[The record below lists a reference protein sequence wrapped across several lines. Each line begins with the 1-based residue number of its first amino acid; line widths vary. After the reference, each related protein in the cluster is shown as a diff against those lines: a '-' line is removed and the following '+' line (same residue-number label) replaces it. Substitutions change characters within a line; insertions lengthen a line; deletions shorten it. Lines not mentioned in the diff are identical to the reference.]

1 MPDPIPAEEK
11 SRWFRELTAL
21 QEELSASRLA
31 GLVGSVHTALLE
43 RAEPGRSSRPGSPKT
58 ASCEFGEEA
67 ALVGR
72 RAEIVVTEAR
82 SYVMFGDIRRL
93 LD

>member
-1 MPDPIPAEEK
+1 M
-11 SRWFRELTAL
+11 
-21 QEELSASRLA
+21 
-31 GLVGSVHTALLE
+31 GSVHTALLE
-43 RAEPGRSSRPGSPKT
+43 RAD
-58 ASCEFGEEA
+58 GEELEARLPENSIVRVRGEA